1 LSSLPSPVR
10 PTSAES
16 VASRGF
22 GRRALRVLIIAY
34 TNYIYDG
41 RVKRHAEALADRG
54 DHVDVISHDSLNAGD
69 NKGVQLIGIEMPRY
83 RGQSR

>member
-1 LSSLPSPVR
+1 MD
-10 PTSAES
+10 PTSARP
-16 VASRGF
+16 VAPPRL

-54 DHVDVISHDSLNAGD
+54 DHVDVISLDSLNAG
-69 NKGVQLIGIEMPRY
+69 
-83 RGQSR
+83 